1 MNGSQDRLCEICG
14 LKYKLR
20 FADINVR
27 ETEGGKYKPDIHP
40 ESDYHKNYV
49 KLREKQCLGQEEPS
63 GVFLLNSGF
72 TALLVTP
79 GFRFGMPYR
88 KAQQI
93 RIECE
98 KIIKARSDGDDKA
111 GDKESSQGC

>member
-1 MNGSQDRLCEICG
+1 MLLVQDRLCEICG

-49 KLREKQCLGQEEPS
+49 KLRDKQCLGCISFSQIVES
-63 GVFLLNSGF
+63 CGTF
-72 TALLVTP
+72 TLSMAV
-79 GFRFGMPYR
+79 
-88 KAQQI
+88 Q
-93 RIECE
+93 
-98 KIIKARSDGDDKA
+98 
-111 GDKESSQGC
+111 